1 MSLLLDALK
10 KTGQAR
16 QDGTSDN
23 ASHLGAPDVARSAGH
38 NLFAAKSAPTHY
50 RARIGIIPLA
60 LMGGILLA
68 ALGGYY
74 VWRETSYSV
83 PPPVRVAAAPATQPA
98 DGNETTGFAAT
109 SIPQAQPVAL
119 LPAKSADATTGIIKK
134 VNTPPSAASAT
145 RPSPSPPRRLPA
157 APDSGIA
164 IKRSQAQDAVGPAL
178 AAAYQDYRNGDY
190 TSAWQRYRSVL
201 QQDAR
206 NRDALLGM
214 AAIAQQQGQDATAAE
229 YYGQVLTLDPRDPAA
244 HAGMSALT
252 KGDAAATESR
262 LKLLLA
268 QRPDAPELYFV
279 LGNLYAGQSRWGEA
293 QQSYFSAVN
302 RDPDKAQYL
311 FNLAVSLDHL
321 GQGKLA
327 AQYYQR
333 ALQQDQ
339 AGAENFDHAQTRR
352 RLNELTA
359 P

>member
-16 QDGTSDN
+16 QYGTSDD
-23 ASHLGAPDVARSAGH
+23 ASHLVAPDVARSAGH
-38 NLFAAKSAPTHY
+38 NLFAAKSAPAHY

-60 LMGGILLA
+60 LMGGALLA

-74 VWRETSYSV
+74 VWRETSPSAL
-83 PPPVRVAAAPATQPA
+83 PPQVRTTPAPIMQSDSGDKAAVSSSLSPART
-98 DGNETTGFAAT
+98 
-109 SIPQAQPVAL
+109 QPVAQL
-119 LPAKSADATTGIIKK
+119 SAQTANPTQGVANKANRTAAVASQSSLSESRPLPAGPNSR
-134 VNTPPSAASAT
+134 V
-145 RPSPSPPRRLPA
+145 
-157 APDSGIA
+157 A
-164 IKRSQAQDAVGPAL
+164 IKRSLAPDNISPAL

-190 TSAWQRYRSVL
+190 PSAWQRYHAVL
-201 QQDAR
+201 QLDAR

-214 AAIAQQQGQDATAAE
+214 AAIAQQQDQDATAAE

-252 KGDAAATESR
+252 KGDAATTESR

-268 QRPDAPELYFV
+268 QRPDAAELHFV

-293 QQSYFSAVN
+293 QQAYFNAAN
-302 RDPDKAQYL
+302 RDPDNAQYW

-321 GQGKLA
+321 SQGKLA